1 MHHDEP
7 ASILFVPQLAKAGQR
22 TCGAAA
28 LAMVYGSLGLSV
40 AQEEIWREVAQPDAR
55 GTRDARTHLLAANAL
70 RRGLA
75 AVCLEASGPW
85 AALRAMAAAGV
96 RIVLN
101 LRLRAGSPLGHFS
114 VLVGIGEEAAIL
126 HDPAAGPDRRI
137 ARGDLLELWKPAEG
151 ECESTG
157 HVLVG
162 VGRVERGEAAC
173 PECSRPIPGAAAC
186 PRCGAGNSLRPAA
199 ALGCLHSECPRRLWR
214 RVFCTGC
221 GRAAGEVRAGV
232 AEGSR
237 KQVRS
242 GGPRSPSATPPP
254 GQP

>member
-1 MHHDEP
+1 M
-7 ASILFVPQLAKAGQR
+7 AGHR

-40 AQEEIWREVAQPDAR
+40 AQEEIWRDVARPDAR
-55 GTRDARTHLLAANAL
+55 GSRDAKTHLLAGDAL

-75 AVCLEASGPW
+75 AVCIEASDPW
-85 AALRAMAAAGV
+85 AALRAIAATGV

-114 VLVGIGEEAAIL
+114 VLVGIGPEAAVL
-126 HDPAAGPDRRI
+126 HDPAAGPNRQI
-137 ARGDLLELWKPAEG
+137 ARDALLELWRPSEG
-151 ECESTG
+151 ECEATG

-173 PECSRPIPGAAAC
+173 AECSRPIPRTAAC
-186 PRCGAGNSLRPAA
+186 PLCGERNALRPAA
-199 ALGCLHSECPRRLWR
+199 ALGCLHTKCPLRLWR
-214 RVFCTGC
+214 HVFCTGC
-221 GRAAGEVRAGV
+221 GRAAGEFRAGV